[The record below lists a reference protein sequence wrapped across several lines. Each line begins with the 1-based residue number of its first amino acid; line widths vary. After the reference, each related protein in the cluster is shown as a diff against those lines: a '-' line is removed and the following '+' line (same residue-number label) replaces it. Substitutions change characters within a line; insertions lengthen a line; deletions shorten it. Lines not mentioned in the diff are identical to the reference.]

1 MGVREAVRLAAVREA
16 AAGRVSIREG
26 MRRTG
31 LSRSQFLRYKRRY
44 RRQGPPGLLHGNRG
58 RASPRR
64 ISLAVQDRVVALLE
78 QPVALNDCHLCDL
91 VREEG
96 GTLSRETVRRIRR
109 QLGQPPKQR
118 RRPQRYR
125 QRRERE
131 AQVGALV
138 LIDGSPF
145 RWLGDRQPE
154 CTLIG
159 AVDDATGQILALIAR
174 DQEDLHGYA
183 TLLHRV
189 LTQYGVPWTLYGD
202 RAAML
207 VRNDRFWTLEEQLEG
222 RQRPSH
228 FGQMLE
234 ELGIRYIAALSPQA
248 KGRIE
253 RLWRTLQDRLAAELQ
268 LARVT
273 QRAALLA
280 FLPRFIARYNRR
292 LAVAARDPQSAW
304 RRTPSRL
311 ASILACRYPR
321 VVAPDNTVS
330 LPGERLTVPPGPAG
344 RSYARCRVEVRELLD
359 GRRIVLYEGHCIA
372 EHPAPQG
379 LFTLRPRASARPQY
393 RPAMPPVRTVR
404 TPLAARPDRPRPKPG
419 PAWRRG
425 SAYRLGSPKEERQG
439 VSQSLR
445 R

>member
-1 MGVREAVRLAAVREA
+1 MGVKEAVRLAAVREA
-16 AAGRVSIREG
+16 VAGRMSIAEG

-44 RRQGPPGLLHGNRG
+44 RGQGPAGLLHGNRG

-64 ISLAVQDRVVALLE
+64 ISERLQQQIVTLLE
-78 QPVALNDCHLCDL
+78 QPVALNDCHLRDL
-91 VREEG
+91 LADEG
-96 GTLSRETVRRIRR
+96 WTVSAETVRRIRR
-109 QLGQPPKQR
+109 QLGRPPKQR

-131 AQVGALV
+131 AQMGALV

-145 RWLGDRQPE
+145 RWLGVAQPP

-159 AVDDATGQILALIAR
+159 AVDDATGQILALVAR
-174 DQEDLHGYA
+174 DQEDLHGYTA
-183 TLLHRV
+183 LLEQV
-189 LTQYGVPWTLYGD
+189 LSRYGVPWTVYGD
-202 RAAML
+202 RAAIL

-268 LARVT
+268 LARVDD
-273 QRAALLA
+273 RDGLLR
-280 FLPRFIARYNRR
+280 FLPGYITRYNRR
-292 LAVAARDPQSAW
+292 LALSPRDPQPAW
-304 RRTPSRL
+304 RRTPAQL
-311 ASILACRYPR
+311 APILACRYPR
-321 VVAPDNTVS
+321 VVAPDHTVP
-330 LPGERLTVPPGPAG
+330 LAGERLAVPPGPAG

-359 GRRIVLYEGHCIA
+359 GRRLVLYQGRCIA
-372 EHPAPQG
+372 EHPAG
-379 LFTLRPRASARPQY
+379 AGSFTLQPRSSTRPRY
-393 RPAMPPVRTVR
+393 RPVMPPVRPVR
-404 TPLAARPDRPRPKPG
+404 VAARRVDRPRPKPG

-425 SAYRLGSPKEERQG
+425 SAYRLGPRKEAPQG

-445 R
+445 S